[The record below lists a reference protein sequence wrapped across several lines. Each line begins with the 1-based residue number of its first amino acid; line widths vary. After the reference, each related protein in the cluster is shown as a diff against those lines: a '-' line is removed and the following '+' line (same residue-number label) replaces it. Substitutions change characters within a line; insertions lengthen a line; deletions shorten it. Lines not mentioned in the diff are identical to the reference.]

1 MTILSNIAQTMRRT
15 PGSILLVRAYELR
28 RHRVFVHSI
37 ISVDEIVLSH
47 AVDRSAKAVGSRT
60 IGEDVAPEPLL
71 PNFGAARNAD
81 YAQDVKMMMLFN
93 SKERTLNEF
102 ISIR

>member
-1 MTILSNIAQTMRRT
+1 MNLCNSH
-15 PGSILLVRAYELR
+15 RAFFPFWSEAL
-28 RHRVFVHSI
+28 I
-37 ISVDEIVLSH
+37 INTDEIVLSH
-47 AVDRSAKAVGSRT
+47 AVGRSSKAVGSNL
-60 IGEDVAPEPLL
+60 GEDIAPEPLL
-71 PNFGAARNAD
+71 PNYGAARNAD

>member
-1 MTILSNIAQTMRRT
+1 MRRT
-15 PGSILLVRAYELR
+15 PGSILLVRVYRAILTSLPEPL
-28 RHRVFVHSI
+28 I
-37 ISVDEIVLSH
+37 IITDEIVLSH
-47 AVDRSAKAVGSRT
+47 AVGRSSKAVGSN
-60 IGEDVAPEPLL
+60 IGEDIAPEPLL
-71 PNFGAARNAD
+71 PNYGAARNAD